1 MRLVSR
7 PTQFFQRDLNL
18 AFGGQGNGAGVA
30 AFEADF
36 AAGEAAKWMRHDRP
50 AGFAVPF
57 KDVMRAEVEALEV
70 RAAGVRVNR
79 GKPREFLAK
88 IAQQRHFSTLYA
100 SHE

>member
-1 MRLVSR
+1 
-7 PTQFFQRDLNL
+7 
-18 AFGGQGNGAGVA
+18 
-30 AFEADF
+30 
-36 AAGEAAKWMRHDRP
+36 
-50 AGFAVPF
+50 
-57 KDVMRAEVEALEV
+57 LEV